1 MPRDDRMR
9 KRSLISILM
18 TLSACTV
25 FGAVQPVTFPYRPGI
40 DPSSLPITA
49 DIDTETDSDPLT
61 DAIVSDDIDK
71 IIALIDSGADINKTT
86 MIDGIKKTYANTA
99 WEKGLDAVAED
110 LALRMD
116 ERAVKES
123 VIYAS
128 AIGDFAFIDMIGT
141 LGYETISP
149 DILLDIAGIKLDAE
163 TLSGLIER
171 GADINAKD
179 RWGNTPLHEAARN
192 GAIGNIGLFLDNGAV
207 PDIINGRFETP
218 MAAAVVDG
226 KTASVRAL
234 QDRGIE
240 VNVSTVRA
248 IEKLKVRNAGNTTDE
263 WLHNTLPFLDELV
276 NEYERGQALQNEAE
290 GNDSI
295 IADSNV
301 QEERETAPEDIQ
313 EPSETKSIDTISH
326 SG

>member
-1 MPRDDRMR
+1 MTA
-9 KRSLISILM
+9 KRPLTTMIALLA
-18 TLSACTV
+18 LSALWATP
-25 FGAVQPVTFPYRPGI
+25 AAVTFPYRPGI
-40 DPSSLPITA
+40 DPASLPVTA
-49 DIDTETDSDPLT
+49 ENDTKTVDDPLT
-61 DAIVSDDIDK
+61 EAIVSGDIDR

-86 MIDGIKKTYANTA
+86 IIDNLKKTYANIA
-99 WEKGLDAVAED
+99 WENGLDAVAED

-116 ERAVKES
+116 EGAVKDS
-123 VIYAS
+123 VVYAA
-128 AIGDFAFIDMIGT
+128 AIGDFPFIDMIGT

-149 DILLDIAGIKLDAE
+149 DILLDIAATELDAE

-192 GAIGNIGLFLDNGAV
+192 GVVGNIGIFLDNGAV
-207 PDIINGRFETP
+207 PDMINGRFETP
-218 MAAAVVDG
+218 MATAVVAG

-248 IEKLKVRNAGNTTDE
+248 IEKLKVKNAGNTTDE

-276 NEYERGQALQNEAE
+276 DEYERGQALQNEAE
-290 GNDSI
+290 SNDSI
-295 IADSNV
+295 IADSTV
-301 QEERETAPEDIQ
+301 QEDREKAPENIQ
-313 EPSETKSIDTISH
+313 EPMNSDNTDYDYSASVMTS
-326 SG
+326 S